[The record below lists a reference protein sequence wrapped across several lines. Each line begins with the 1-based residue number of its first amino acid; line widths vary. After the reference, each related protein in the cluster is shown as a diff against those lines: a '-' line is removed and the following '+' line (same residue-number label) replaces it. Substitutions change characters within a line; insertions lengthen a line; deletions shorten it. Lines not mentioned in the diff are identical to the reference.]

1 MIYDAGMLNKKVN
14 IVGRV
19 TKEING
25 FDKTVTELKYKNIS
39 ASIKP
44 SRGREYYEAKQVS
57 NAENVVIVIRYRDNI
72 YQSDVV
78 EYGKRNYEIQSVV
91 NPEMQNESLELYCV
105 EKLRGKQENENP
117 KPKPNKPKNS
127 GGWEG

>member
-14 IVGRV
+14 IIGRV
-19 TKEING
+19 TKEVNG
-25 FDKTVTELKYKNIS
+25 FDKTVIEIKYKNIS

-57 NAENVVIVIRYRDNI
+57 NAENVVITIRYRDNV
-72 YQSDVV
+72 YSSDIV
-78 EYGKRNYEIQSVV
+78 EYKKHTYEIQSVV
-91 NPEMQNESLELYCV
+91 NPEMMNESLELYCV
-105 EKLRGKQENENP
+105 EKIRGKQQEENP
-117 KPKPNKPKNS
+117 KPKPKNS

>member
-1 MIYDAGMLNKKVN
+1 MIYNAGQLNKKIN

-25 FDKTVTELKYKNIS
+25 FDKTVTEVKYKNIS

-44 SRGREYYEAKQVS
+44 SRGREYYEAKQIS
-57 NAENVVIVIRYRDNI
+57 NAENILIIIRYRDNI

-78 EYGKRNYEIQSVV
+78 EYGKHSYEIQSVI
-91 NPEMQNESLELYCV
+91 NPDMANESLELYCI
-105 EKLRGKQENENP
+105 EKIRGKQENP
-117 KPKPNKPKNS
+117 KPKKPKS
-127 GGWEG
+127 GWDE

>member
-19 TKEING
+19 TKEVNG
-25 FDKTVTELKYKNIS
+25 FDKIVTEIKYKNIS

-57 NAENVVIVIRYRDNI
+57 NAENVVITIRYRDNI
-72 YQSDVV
+72 YQSDIV
-78 EYGKRNYEIQSVV
+78 EYKNHTYEIQSVV
-91 NPEMQNESLELYCV
+91 SPDMANESLELYCV
-105 EKLRGKQENENP
+105 EKIRGKQQEDKSNL
-117 KPKPNKPKNS
+117 KPKPKNS

>member
-1 MIYDAGMLNKKVN
+1 MIYDAGTLNKKVN

-25 FDKTVTELKYKNIS
+25 FDKVRTEIKYKNIS

-44 SRGREYYEAKQVS
+44 SRGREYYEAKQIS
-57 NAENVVIVIRYRDNI
+57 NAENIVITIRYRDNI
-72 YQSDVV
+72 YQSDIV
-78 EYGKRNYEIQSVV
+78 EYGKHSYEIQSVV
-91 NPEMQNESLELYCV
+91 NPDMMNESLELYCV
-105 EKLRGKQENENP
+105 EKLRGKQEENP
-117 KPKPNKPKNS
+117 KPTKPKNS

>member
-1 MIYDAGMLNKKVN
+1 MIYDAGTLNKKIN

-19 TKEING
+19 TKEVNG
-25 FDKTVTELKYKNIS
+25 FDKTVNEIKYKNIS

-57 NAENVVIVIRYRDNI
+57 NAENVLITIRYRDNI
-72 YQSDVV
+72 YQSDIV
-78 EYGKRNYEIQSVV
+78 EYGKHTYEIQSVV

-105 EKLRGKQENENP
+105 EKIRGKQEENP
-117 KPKPNKPKNS
+117 KPKPKNS

>member
-1 MIYDAGMLNKKVN
+1 MIYDAGQLNKKVN
-14 IVGRV
+14 IIGRV

-25 FDKTVTELKYKNIS
+25 FDKTVNEIKYKNIS
-39 ASIKP
+39 ANIKP

-57 NAENVVIVIRYRDNI
+57 NAENILITIRYRDNI

-78 EYGKRNYEIQSVV
+78 EYKNHTYEIQSVV
-91 NPEMQNESLELYCV
+91 NPDMQNESLELYCV
-105 EKLRGKQENENP
+105 EKIRGKQEE